1 MQQGGNVM
9 KNYVVRAVA
18 ANQSIRAF
26 AAITTDMVEQAR
38 QIHDATPVAAAAL
51 GRTLTAGAMM
61 GVMLKGDKDKISIQI
76 KGEGPLKQLLV
87 AADSKGN
94 VKGYVANP
102 HVELPLRE
110 DGKLDVGSAVGK
122 EGKIVVIKDLGLK
135 EPYIGQLEL
144 TSGEI
149 AEDITAYFAVSEQ
162 QPSAVALGVLIDRD
176 RTVKASG
183 GFIIQPLP
191 GIRDEIITI
200 IEDRLSYMPPI
211 TEIIDGNK
219 SAEEVLEMILEDLDV
234 EILEKKEIHLNCDC
248 SVDRLEKALMSIGAK
263 DLRELIDEDGQ
274 AELTCHFCNT
284 KYHFDKAH
292 LERLYTE
299 ATR

>member
-1 MQQGGNVM
+1 M

-61 GVMLKGDKDKISIQI
+61 GVMLKGEKDKISIQI

-176 RTVKASG
+176 CTVKASG

>member
-1 MQQGGNVM
+1 M
-9 KNYVVRAVA
+9 KNYVIRAVA

-38 QIHDATPVAAAAL
+38 QIHEATPVATAAL

-87 AADSKGN
+87 AADYKGN

-102 HVELPLRE
+102 YVELPLRE

-122 EGKIVVIKDLGLK
+122 EGKLVVIKDLGLK

-162 QPSAVALGVLIDRD
+162 QPSAVALGVLVDRD

-191 GIRDEIITI
+191 GVRDEIITI

-211 TEIIDGNK
+211 TEMIDGNK
-219 SAEEVLEMILEDLDV
+219 SPEEVLEMILEDLDV
-234 EILEKKEIHLNCDC
+234 EILEKKEVHLNCDC

-284 KYHFDKAH
+284 KYHFDKPH

>member
-1 MQQGGNVM
+1 M

-18 ANQSIRAF
+18 ANQGIRAF
-26 AAITTDMVEQAR
+26 AAITTDMVERAR
-38 QIHDATPVAAAAL
+38 QIHDATPVATAAL

-61 GVMLKGDKDKISIQI
+61 GVMLKGDHDKISIQI
-76 KGEGPLKQLLV
+76 KGDGPLKQILV

-102 HVELPLRE
+102 FVDIPLRE

-122 EGKIVVIKDLGLK
+122 DGKIVVIKDLGLK

-176 RTVKASG
+176 QTVKASG

-191 GIRDEIITI
+191 GVRDEIITI

-211 TEIIDGNK
+211 TEIIDGKK
-219 SAEEVLEMILEDLDV
+219 SAEEVLEMILDGMDV

-248 SVDRLEKALMSIGAK
+248 SVERLEKALMSIGAK
-263 DLRELIDEDGQ
+263 DLKEVIDEDGQ

-284 KYHFDKAH
+284 KYHFDREH
-292 LERLYTE
+292 LERLYAE

>member
-1 MQQGGNVM
+1 M